1 MDVWTISIFWLLWI
15 ALLWTYVYVYFFGY
29 HFHVLTVYLEAE
41 LQGYMVIL
49 C

>member
-15 ALLWTYVYVYFFGY
+15 ALLWTYVYVYFFEY
-29 HFHVLTVYLEAE
+29 HFRVLTIYLEAE